1 MLSFFVFLK
10 SKEDYTENTQNVKN
24 VRNVRNVR
32 NIEKKNDSTFNIN
45 NIIKEV
51 VSEDKNKDKKLGSK
65 TYLYDFVDGE
75 QPLNGLGPSYEQN
88 YRSTLPKT
96 NNMFVVPDLSVDYVN
111 LLNTKNN
118 RYH

>member
-45 NIIKEV
+45 NFFFDL
-51 VSEDKNKDKKLGSK
+51 VSED
-65 TYLYDFVDGE
+65 
-75 QPLNGLGPSYEQN
+75 
-88 YRSTLPKT
+88 
-96 NNMFVVPDLSVDYVN
+96 
-111 LLNTKNN
+111 
-118 RYH
+118 